1 MKRIINLVWPNCGHL
16 PILIK
21 EGNNGGFN
29 TAFIDPLLVLT
40 KRVAYGNISNVK
52 MDLFACCSLL

>member
-16 PILIK
+16 PK

-29 TAFIDPLLVLT
+29 TAFIELLLVLT

>member
-1 MKRIINLVWPNCGHL
+1 MKRDINLVWLNCGRL

-21 EGNNGGFN
+21 EGHNGGFN

-40 KRVAYGNISNVK
+40 RRVAYSNISNVE
-52 MDLFACCSLL
+52 MDLSACCLLL